1 MTSMQPI
8 SKTSFDPGQQTTH
21 NQHPAGFT
29 LIELIVVISL
39 IGIMLVFS
47 LPRLQYNPFLDD
59 TKESFRWLIGK
70 VQTLRESALRDQKNY
85 TLHLDLDSGRMW
97 ETNQSMSQE
106 DTESEA
112 LNGYELP
119 DDLRIVDV
127 QYPQRGKVN
136 SGMIEI
142 HFYKAGYTDKA
153 LIHIQ
158 DGDTYVS
165 FLIEPFLSNVKFFQ
179 KYAGFED

>member
-1 MTSMQPI
+1 MTSMYPI
-8 SKTSFDPGQQTTH
+8 SKTSVTAGQQSIY
-21 NQHPAGFT
+21 NQHATGFT

-39 IGIMLVFS
+39 LGIMLVFS

-70 VQTLRESALRDQKNY
+70 VQTLKESALRDQKNY

-106 DTESEA
+106 DIESEA
-112 LNGYELP
+112 LNGYDLP
-119 DDLRIVDV
+119 DDFRIVDV
-127 QYPQRGKVN
+127 EYPQRGKVN
-136 SGMIEI
+136 SGMVEI

-158 DGDTYVS
+158 DDDAYVS

>member
-1 MTSMQPI
+1 MTSMYPI
-8 SKTSFDPGQQTTH
+8 SRTSVAAGQQSTY
-21 NQHPAGFT
+21 NQQATGFT

-39 IGIMLVFS
+39 LGIMLVFS

-70 VQTLRESALRDQKNY
+70 VQALKESALRDQKNY

-97 ETNQSMSQE
+97 ETSQSMSQE
-106 DTESEA
+106 DTESSA
-112 LNGYELP
+112 LNSYELP

-127 QYPQRGKVN
+127 QYPQRGKVD

-142 HFYKAGYTDKA
+142 NFYKGGYTDKA

-158 DGDTYVS
+158 DGDRYVS
-165 FLIEPFLSNVKFFQ
+165 FLIEPFLANVKFFQ